1 MKTTWLIGCMCKG
14 GDVLSLAVLIVRG
27 LDLSQANNVDEH
39 IFGGRCEMHTDRKGL
54 ILVIVLFIQ
63 F

>member
-1 MKTTWLIGCMCKG
+1 MCKG